1 MERLKKIG
9 KLEPKTSNKITD
21 SPMGIGME
29 KLDRDAFD
37 PEKVYDKVANL
48 GVKWVRLQS
57 GWQKT
62 EKVEGVYDFSWLDS
76 QVDNLL
82 ERGLKPWLCLCY
94 GNVLYDDLAKQYYG
108 AVGCPPIRTERMYNA
123 WLKYV
128 EETVKHFKGRIDY
141 YEIWNEAE
149 GIWTWRPEPS
159 AKEYSEFC
167 VKTGRVIKNSDPDA
181 KVITGSH
188 YQDSMEF
195 FNSEFANG
203 IMEVS
208 DAITYHSYNY
218 DESNSIRRI
227 EAFKALSKFYGKEL
241 EIIQGES
248 GSQSK
253 NGGGGAFCWI
263 RTNQDMQTK
272 YLIRH
277 IVAEVFTGVKFTSI
291 FSSVDMAENLD
302 AEAGKPI
309 TICGYFGLLGAN
321 FDSNTGTL
329 VGDYYEKPSYYV
341 FQNLCSLFCENV
353 KPKEIPVLF
362 GPKTSNMVNGF
373 DCPTKD
379 LLYGAVSKQN
389 GSMAF
394 AYWNSTDMVTC
405 QGYEG
410 TVTLELG
417 GIKGDIRLVDPMSGF
432 IYEIKDDIMKDMGNG
447 LYAFEHL
454 PVKDYPL
461 ILTIGDFFN

>member
-9 KLEPKTSNKITD
+9 EIVPKTSNQITE

-62 EKVEGVYDFSWLDS
+62 EKQEGVYDFSWLDS

-141 YEIWNEAE
+141 YEIWNEAD
-149 GIWTWRPEPS
+149 GKWTWRPEAS

-208 DAITYHSYNY
+208 DAITYHPYTC

-248 GSQSK
+248 GFQSK
-253 NGGGGAFCWI
+253 NGGGGAFCGV

-277 IVAEVFTGVKFTSI
+277 IVAEVFAGVKFTST
-291 FSSVDMAENLD
+291 FSSVDMAENLN

-329 VGDYYEKPSYYV
+329 VGDYYEKPSYYA

-353 KPKEIPVLF
+353 KPKEIPALF
-362 GPKTSNMVNGF
+362 RPKASNLVNGF

-394 AYWNSTDMVTC
+394 AYWNSTDMVTF

-432 IYEIKDDIMKDMGNG
+432 IYEIKDDIMKDKGNG

-461 ILTIGDFFN
+461 ILTIGDFFS